1 MSNQKLKAMLS
12 ELERRAFTRQKVQ
25 RISKIELKPVVMLDA
40 KDEPLAQEFLQAKG
54 DKGQY
59 TVLEDVASWLEK
71 HKRFQDAITLWER
84 ARAYWQAQ
92 LEKAKNSLDWR
103 RYCQRECEE
112 KLKEVMAQIDRLSRL
127 G

>member
-1 MSNQKLKAMLS
+1 MLS

-84 ARAYWQAQ
+84 A
-92 LEKAKNSLDWR
+92 
-103 RYCQRECEE
+103 
-112 KLKEVMAQIDRLSRL
+112 KLLAGAARKGQELTRLAPLLPTRM
-127 G
+127 